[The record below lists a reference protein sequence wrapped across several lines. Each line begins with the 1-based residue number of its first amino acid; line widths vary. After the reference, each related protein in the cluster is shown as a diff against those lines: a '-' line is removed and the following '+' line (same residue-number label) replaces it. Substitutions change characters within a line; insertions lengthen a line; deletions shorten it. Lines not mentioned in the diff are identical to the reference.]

1 MKAAAAE
8 VEAAN
13 ADAPSPVQIA
23 DFAIWMASEQR
34 RIYKL
39 CLRMLGSDHDADS
52 ATQDAFLKAF
62 RTLQR
67 SPGTVI
73 EEPAKWLTRIAVN
86 TCLDQLRS
94 RRWQFWRRRPSAAEE
109 KAALERAQANFGS
122 AEDLLAARD
131 LSRRLTAALEKL
143 SPRQRAV
150 FVLRHEDGKSLAE
163 IGELLQLD
171 VGTVKGHMGRALKTL
186 REELKDLYGY
196 ETLER

>member
-8 VEAAN
+8 VVAAN
-13 ADAPSPVQIA
+13 ADSHSQVPVA
-23 DFAIWMASEQR
+23 DFEMWMASEQK
-34 RIYKL
+34 RIYRL
-39 CLRMLGSDHDADS
+39 CLRMLGSDHEADS

-67 SPGTVI
+67 SPETVI

-109 KAALERAQANFGS
+109 TAAMERAQANYRS
-122 AEDLLAARD
+122 AEDLLAARE
-131 LSRRLTAALEKL
+131 LSRRFTAALEKL

-150 FVLRHEDGKSLAE
+150 FVLRHEDGKSLIE
-163 IGELLQLD
+163 IGELLHLD

-186 REELKDLYGY
+186 RKELKDLY
-196 ETLER
+196 EC